1 MEMLVISV
9 KRHTELQEETLI
21 HLADLGAVSFPAGDL
36 VAV

>member
-9 KRHTELQEETLI
+9 KRHTELQEEALI
-21 HLADLGAVSFPAGDL
+21 HVADLGAVSFPAIDL